1 MSRPYAVR
9 PVGMSQG
16 SPEVRARAIRSAL
29 YLTPLSRNDHGSAR
43 STHTH
48 GADHVI
54 RCTVLFISRSRM
66 PITPPVKAVLRKDLL
81 LGGAAGTA
89 LCAAVVGAA
98 ITIGPLLGIDWH
110 GGTNPA
116 PATAEAANLPALPRV
131 SNPSAEALRAQIRA
145 PRIVSRSAQPTTRDA
160 AQPSAAPAPASR
172 PDNAP
177 SIVGRRPQTTTA
189 PPVTPRTGS
198 TGSTGAPDAPVV
210 APPEPTGPVLPPAA
224 AAAAMPASPPPPAA
238 AARTPAP
245 PVAGPPAA
253 KKCTLR
259 VASVAV
265 EPDDNGS
272 PQLRLSLALER
283 ATASA
288 AAGPGAVTVT
298 LRPQLPSHA
307 ASAGP
312 LALRAVLDVVDAP
325 HGASS
330 GD

>member
-210 APPEPTGPVLPPAA
+210 AAPEPTGPVLPPAA
-224 AAAAMPASPPPPAA
+224 AAAPRLPASPVFA
-238 AARTPAP
+238 T
-245 PVAGPPAA
+245 PAA
-253 KKCTLR
+253 KKVTLR

-283 ATASA
+283 AAGA
-288 AAGPGAVTVT
+288 AAPV
-298 LRPQLPSHA
+298 PA
-307 ASAGP
+307 A
-312 LALRAVLDVVDAP
+312 R
-325 HGASS
+325 
-330 GD
+330 

>member
-1 MSRPYAVR
+1 MAQP
-9 PVGMSQG
+9 
-16 SPEVRARAIRSAL
+16 SPEARPRAIRSAL
-29 YLTPLSRNDHGSAR
+29 YLRRCSEDDREFAR
-43 STHTH
+43 STHTR
-48 GADHVI
+48 GADRVI
-54 RCTVLFISRSRM
+54 GCTVLFTSRSRM
-66 PITPPVKAVLRKDLL
+66 PIPPPVKAVLRKDLL

-145 PRIVSRSAQPTTRDA
+145 PRIVSRSAPPTTRDA
-160 AQPSAAPAPASR
+160 AAPSAAPAPASR

-210 APPEPTGPVLPPAA
+210 AAPEPPGLV
-224 AAAAMPASPPPPAA
+224 PPPPAA
-238 AARTPAP
+238 AAAIPAS
-245 PVAGPPAA
+245 PVFATPAA
-253 KKCTLR
+253 KKVTLR

-272 PQLRLSLALER
+272 APL
-283 ATASA
+283 
-288 AAGPGAVTVT
+288 GPGPGP
-298 LRPQLPSHA
+298 RP
-307 ASAGP
+307 
-312 LALRAVLDVVDAP
+312 
-325 HGASS
+325 
-330 GD
+330 